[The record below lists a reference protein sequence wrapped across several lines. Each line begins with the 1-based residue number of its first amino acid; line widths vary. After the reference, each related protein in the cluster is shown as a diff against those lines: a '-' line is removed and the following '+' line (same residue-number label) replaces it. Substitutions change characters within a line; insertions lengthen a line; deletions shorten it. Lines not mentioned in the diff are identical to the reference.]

1 MTNRP
6 LWADPLRFLGKNGWN
21 HDGRSLAVRLSYRQF
36 TAMKTTPSSDRRA
49 SERFDVVGSLWG
61 QLELPEVATVVNV
74 SSAGLLVEAGSCPV
88 LNSVHA
94 VRMLV
99 DGDAVS
105 VDAVVR
111 HCHLAAEGR
120 YRIGLE
126 FVTVPT
132 TVLMSIEQLGADA
145 QVEVIDLEASRS

>member
-1 MTNRP
+1 
-6 LWADPLRFLGKNGWN
+6 
-21 HDGRSLAVRLSYRQF
+21 
-36 TAMKTTPSSDRRA
+36 MKTPSTDRRA
-49 SERFDVVGSLWG
+49 SERFDVLGSLWG

-74 SSAGLLVEAGSCPV
+74 SSAGLLVEAPVCPV

-111 HCHLAAEGR
+111 HCRPGENGR

-126 FVTVPT
+126 FLTVPT
-132 TVLMSIEQLGADA
+132 TVLVSIEQLGADA
-145 QVEVIDLEASRS
+145 QIEVLDSDASRP